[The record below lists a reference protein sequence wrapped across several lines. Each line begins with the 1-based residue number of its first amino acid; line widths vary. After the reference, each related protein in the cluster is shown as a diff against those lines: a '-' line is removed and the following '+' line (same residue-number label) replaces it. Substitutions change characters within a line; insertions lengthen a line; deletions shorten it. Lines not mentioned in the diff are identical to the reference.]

1 MEWLD
6 QRWNG
11 NRHFRACTN
20 CQKRYPGCHDHC
32 AEYAADKA
40 AYEAIKMSVNKEKE
54 VNACVKASINRIQ
67 RHFGTNRKGTYHED
81 HD

>member
-6 QRWNG
+6 QRWDG

-40 AYEAIKMSVNKEKE
+40 AYEEIKHSLKQEKDIDATIKAGANRVN
-54 VNACVKASINRIQ
+54 RYF
-67 RHFGTNRKGTYHED
+67 RTNRKGTFRED
-81 HD
+81 FN